1 MIILSQDSARSGA
14 QGTVARSFDYQE
26 PYARR

>member
-1 MIILSQDSARSGA
+1 MNILRQKSAMDDA

-26 PYARR
+26 PHEPR